1 MAALIEHLARW
12 LSGGGFVERKEE
24 HAALGAEP
32 LLLARRMPSRGESF
46 WRKHDPFA
54 ARHGDGTLRQNLL
67 PLRNAGG
74 KLWYNSR

>member
-12 LSGGGFVERKEE
+12 LAGDGFVERKEE
-24 HAALGAEP
+24 HAALGAEA
-32 LLLARRMPSRGESF
+32 LLLARRMPSCGESF
-46 WRKHDPFA
+46 WREHNPFA
-54 ARHGDGTLRQNLL
+54 ARMERFTIWQNLL